1 MKSTSWNHIVLENSN
16 HMLLEKTKNPLDFFY
31 FTHFTNLSFHSF
43 FSKFDQIKIPRIVWK
58 VLILV
63 KSSGPNRHYVS
74 RGLTIRWLGF
84 ILPQTVQIKI
94 MLQHNKFMVL
104 FFISGEYWHLDLAWQ
119 VLCIFTC
126 VIRKKF
132 AFVFYL
138 RLFFIST
145 IWSETLWKT
154 TI

>member
-1 MKSTSWNHIVLENSN
+1 
-16 HMLLEKTKNPLDFFY
+16 MLLEKTKNPLDFFKFY
-31 FTHFTNLSFHSF
+31 SFYKSFISF
-43 FSKFDQIKIPRIVWK
+43 FFQQFDQIKIPRIVWK

-104 FFISGEYWHLDLAWQ
+104 FFILGEYWHLDLAWQ

-126 VIRKKF
+126 VIRKS
-132 AFVFYL
+132 L
-138 RLFFIST
+138 LLFFISD
-145 IWSETLWKT
+145 SFLSQQFDLRLYGRQH
-154 TI
+154 

>member
-1 MKSTSWNHIVLENSN
+1 MKSTSWNHIVLENCN
-16 HMLLEKTKNPLDFFY
+16 HMLLEKTKNPLDFFKFY
-31 FTHFTNLSFHSF
+31 SFYKSFISF
-43 FSKFDQIKIPRIVWK
+43 FFQQFDQIKIPRIVWK